1 MRKGTVLAVF
11 FGVAGLALASPG
23 ALKEQAVVVTPG
35 STADFMTT
43 VNAIREV
50 PAGNPM
56 PGLHIDTKVNGR
68 ALDIYIAPMDFV
80 MKFGIKVA
88 KGNDIHIVGA
98 VLKGAEAD
106 VVLAREI
113 ETGIQ
118 TTTGFRPRLTIYLR
132 NDDGPFW
139 VDNTVGP

>member
-1 MRKGTVLAVF
+1 MLAVF
-11 FGVAGLALASPG
+11 MGVAGLALAGGP
-23 ALKEQAVVVTPG
+23 KVPVVN
-35 STADFMTT
+35 TAAPVDFMAP

-56 PGLHIDTKVNGR
+56 PGLHIDAKVNGR

-80 MKFGIKVA
+80 MKFGIKVNKGDDVHIIGNEA
-88 KGNDIHIVGA
+88 KTVD
-98 VLKGAEAD
+98 AD

-113 ETGIQ
+113 ETGIM
-118 TTTGFRPRLTIYLR
+118 TTHGFRPKLTIYLR

-139 VDNTVGP
+139 VDNTTNP

>member
-1 MRKGTVLAVF
+1 MKKGTMLAVF
-11 FGVAGLALASPG
+11 MGVAGLALAATGP
-23 ALKEQAVVVTPG
+23 KEPVLVAG
-35 STADFMTT
+35 GTADFMTT

-56 PGLHIDTKVNGR
+56 PGLHIDAKVNGR

-80 MKFGIKVA
+80 LKFGIKVA
-88 KGNDIHIVGA
+88 KGNDIHIVGT
-98 VLKGAEAD
+98 LIKGAETD

-113 ETGIQ
+113 ETGVA
-118 TTTGFRPRLTIYLR
+118 TASGFRPKLTIYLR

-139 VDNTVGP
+139 VDNTQNP